1 MIKIDYELA
10 KYKGKW
16 AVFDKT
22 SRTYSFIGKGKK
34 FCKRKVESLNEY
46 R

>member
-1 MIKIDYELA
+1 MSKIDYELS

-22 SRTYSFIGKGKK
+22 SRTYSFIGNGKR

>member
-1 MIKIDYELA
+1 MDYELA

-16 AVFDKT
+16 AVFDKV
-22 SRTYSFIGKGKK
+22 SRMFYFVGMGKK